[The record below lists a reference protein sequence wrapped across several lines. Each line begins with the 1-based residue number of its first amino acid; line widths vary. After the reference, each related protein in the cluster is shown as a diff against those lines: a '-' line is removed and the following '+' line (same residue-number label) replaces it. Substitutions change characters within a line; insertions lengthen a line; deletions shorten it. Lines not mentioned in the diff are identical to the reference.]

1 MSKNA
6 QFAFNISPESEIFIV
21 SLQYNNKLMCY
32 ERSRTYTPQ

>member
-21 SLQYNNKLMCY
+21 SLHYNNKHNVL
-32 ERSRTYTPQ
+32 